1 MTIGGQ
7 CVITTGA
14 TLMPLWSASSW
25 DMHTQEV
32 SLYKYFLTMLKINSF
47 CESQLARHLA
57 MATLVLAVDQSS
69 WMKSSVPQVPTSY

>member
-14 TLMPLWSASSW
+14 TLMLLWSASSW

-32 SLYKYFLTMLKINSF
+32 SM
-47 CESQLARHLA
+47 
-57 MATLVLAVDQSS
+57 LAV
-69 WMKSSVPQVPTSY
+69 